1 MWPSFW
7 MSGAMGVAVLF
18 SGVFLQNIPELH
30 MVILIVQI
38 LCGIAV
44 YLGFMMYN
52 QKMLMVEIKNMV
64 ISRGVAVAKE

>member
-1 MWPSFW
+1 
-7 MSGAMGVAVLF
+7 
-18 SGVFLQNIPELH
+18 

>member
-1 MWPSFW
+1 

-30 MVILIVQI
+30 MLILIVQI

-52 QKMLMVEIKNMV
+52 
-64 ISRGVAVAKE
+64 

>member
-1 MWPSFW
+1 MWPSLW